1 MRVIDEL
8 KFPCRV
14 YVKEYVRN
22 VNDRGDD
29 GFFWKSLCI
38 VYDNEAFGLIERL
51 LQNVG
56 IEYKTEAA

>member
-1 MRVIDEL
+1 MSTP
-8 KFPCRV
+8 KFPCRI

-22 VNDRGDD
+22 VNDHGHE

-51 LQNVG
+51 LTANE
-56 IEYKTEAA
+56 IEYKVEPA